1 MQAQMISEI
10 WGELKRYINSIDRLE
25 AAESMITIM
34 IEHDFDLEELRK
46 ELGHDPDLK
55 RALTAYLDQ
64 DHDEAEDVEE
74 EEELDYD
81 DENWDN

>member
-1 MQAQMISEI
+1 MISEI

-25 AAESMITIM
+25 AAESVITIM

-64 DHDEAEDVEE
+64 DQDQDQ
-74 EEELDYD
+74 DYFD
-81 DENWDN
+81 DDDNDDDNIDHWND